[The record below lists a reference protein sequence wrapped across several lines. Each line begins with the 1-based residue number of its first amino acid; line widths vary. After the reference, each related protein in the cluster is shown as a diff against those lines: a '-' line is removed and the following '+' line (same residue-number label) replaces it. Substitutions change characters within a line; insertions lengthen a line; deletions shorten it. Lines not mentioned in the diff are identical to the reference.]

1 MIEEPLISLE
11 LDHPIWERFYMVFPL
26 VVIGSKES
34 QGYDLAPKHMAMP
47 MGWDNYFGFVCTP
60 AHGTYQNIKREGTFT
75 VSFPPPDHV
84 LMASLAASPRCDK
97 PDNKPILKNLETVPA
112 DVVDG
117 VFLKNSYLCL
127 ECNLERIIDGFG
139 KNSLIT
145 GEIVG
150 AKIQEKVLRDAD
162 QDDQSLL
169 YNAPLL
175 AYLYPGR
182 FAEIKETFSF
192 PFPANFRK

>member
-97 PDNKPILKNLETVPA
+97 PDNKPILKKLETVPA

-192 PFPANFRK
+192 HFPANFRK